1 MECPTA
7 CSVEGINAHIA
18 RNRRQ
23 VGTSVLP
30 CSLLGVQPSHSG
42 PCIYTGPFGAW
53 GFPGGSVVKN
63 LLANAGDT
71 GNSGSV
77 SGQEDSWRS
86 KWQPT
91 PVFLPGSCHG
101 QRSPAGYSPWRGKRS
116 DATSRL
122 STSTLGFASRDG
134 GKVSSGG
141 PTLPFTHLP
150 CSRPSLLSMPTHHL
164 SEPHSF

>member
-1 MECPTA
+1 MSTHTIYSDFSSFRYTHLCAYMYIEC
-7 CSVEGINAHIA
+7 
-18 RNRRQ
+18 
-23 VGTSVLP
+23 
-30 CSLLGVQPSHSG
+30 
-42 PCIYTGPFGAW
+42 
-53 GFPGGSVVKN
+53 FPGGSVVKN